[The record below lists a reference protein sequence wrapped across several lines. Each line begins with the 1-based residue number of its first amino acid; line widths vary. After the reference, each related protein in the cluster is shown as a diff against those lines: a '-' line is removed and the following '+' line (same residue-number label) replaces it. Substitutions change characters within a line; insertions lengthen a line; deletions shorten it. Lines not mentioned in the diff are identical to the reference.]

1 MASRISRSSIKWPPR
16 RPKRLQ
22 FEAGTENHILFPFD
36 DEFFKAYGDFLE
48 AVEKVTH
55 KHRVTEQVHNDMIAM
70 CHPALHVDIMIHE
83 ENGDTAYTEAHMDD
97 IYSNFDDAV
106 AQDFLDEV
114 VNFHNC
120 GIRPHGF
127 DTLRLIQAQED
138 GFVLTEVVPM
148 REEDTVVYT
157 FVNFSE

>member
-16 RPKRLQ
+16 KPDRLN
-22 FEAGTENHILFPFD
+22 FESGTENHILFPYD
-36 DEFFKAYGDFLE
+36 GDFFGVYGDFLD
-48 AVEKVTH
+48 AVDKVVH
-55 KHRVTEQVHNDMIAM
+55 KHHLDEKTKEDMFAM
-70 CHPALHVDIMIHE
+70 CNPALHVDIMIHE
-83 ENGDTAYTEAHMDD
+83 ENGDTSGTEAHMDD
-97 IYSNFDDAV
+97 IHNTFEEAV
-106 AQDFLDEV
+106 AQDFLEEV

-138 GFVLTEVVPM
+138 GFILTELTPV
-148 REEDTVVYT
+148 REEDTVIYT